1 MVMAADVRWLDD
13 QEERAWRSLM
23 AMQEGLSEFIERQLR
38 NRCGLS
44 RADFQVLA
52 HLSEAPEGRLRS
64 VVLTRLL
71 HWEKSRLSQHLSR
84 MQGRG
89 LVSRERCLDDQ
100 RGAVI
105 AITARGRELIEAAAP
120 RHVADVRS
128 AIMDH
133 LSEAELALLI
143 TIGDKVSGRLAVL
156 QQGT

>member
-1 MVMAADVRWLDD
+1 VTADVRWLDD
-13 QEERAWRSLM
+13 QEERAWRSLIV
-23 AMQEGLSEFIERQLR
+23 MQEGLSEFTERQMR

-44 RADFQVLA
+44 MADFQVLA

-84 MQGRG
+84 MQRRA

-105 AITARGRELIEAAAP
+105 AITTRGRELIVAAAP
-120 RHVADVRS
+120 QHVADVRS
-128 AIMDH
+128 AIIDH
-133 LSEAELALLI
+133 LSEAELASLI
-143 TIGDKVSGRLAVL
+143 TIGDKVRARLAVL
-156 QQGT
+156 EQGK